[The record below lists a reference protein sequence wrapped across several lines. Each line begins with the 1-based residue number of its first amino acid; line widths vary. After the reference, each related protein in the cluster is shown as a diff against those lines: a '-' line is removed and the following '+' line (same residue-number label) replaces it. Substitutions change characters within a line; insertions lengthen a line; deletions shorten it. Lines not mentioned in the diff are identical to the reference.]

1 MLYKYSYIAQYCVLE
16 LKNAEQFS
24 FQNTEILVMGGGG
37 GGRGKFSTKSFLI
50 LIIF

>member
-37 GGRGKFSTKSFLI
+37 GGERT
-50 LIIF
+50 IIYTGGV